1 MLFVFLTTLIIIA
14 RLFRSVNIFFEIFQ
28 TFFDDFFSEMGY
40 NKIILFLWRGGEDL
54 LSFSTDIQFLKGVG
68 EKRAQLYKKLSI
80 ENIGQLLYYFPRSY
94 LDLTKVTEIA
104 DCKSGEVCAV
114 RAVITH
120 KGREQHIRRGLSVFK
135 VKIADDSG
143 PMNITFFNA
152 KFAVDALELGKEYL
166 FYGKMTSGGLNAP
179 MIFPAD
185 GPSQVIPIYPLT
197 AGLSSKMI
205 GANVQQALALIEADL
220 SPGKELPDPIPQS
233 LRQRYGLC
241 HLHYALSNIHLPAD
255 PETIEIAKRRLIFEE
270 FFTLA
275 LSLASVKSRNRG
287 ATAYHCA
294 SVELE
299 DFYASLPFSPTGAQ
313 KRAIGDILRDLGS
326 PAPMNR
332 LVQGDVG
339 SGKTLVAAAGIY
351 AACKSGFQAA
361 MMAPTEILAR
371 QHYDSLARFLEPLG
385 LKLQLLTGSMSA
397 KEKAAA
403 KERILSGEANVC
415 IGTHAL
421 ISDDVTFADLAL
433 VVTDEQHRFGVAQ
446 RAKLSSKSQNP
457 HTLVMSATPIP
468 RTLALMVYG
477 DLDVSILDE
486 LPPGRQ
492 KIDTFLIAS
501 KKKNDAYGFIREH
514 LDRGL
519 QAYIVC
525 PLVETGEVDMGLV
538 NASDHAAELAAE
550 AFRDYKVG
558 LLHGKMKPKDKDK
571 VMEQF
576 KNGEIQLLVSTTVIE
591 VGVDVPNAVIM
602 LIENAERFG
611 LSQLH
616 QLRGRVGRG
625 KEKSTCI
632 LVSDNRSE
640 ETRERLEVMHK
651 TNNGFE
657 IAEFDLKARGP
668 GDFLGMRQHGLPQLK
683 IADMGSDM
691 ELLVQAQE
699 AAQAV
704 LARQV
709 DMTNEEHRLL
719 QNAVRT
725 MLKGVGDRP
734 N

>member
-1 MLFVFLTTLIIIA
+1 M
-14 RLFRSVNIFFEIFQ
+14 
-28 TFFDDFFSEMGY
+28 
-40 NKIILFLWRGGEDL
+40 

-68 EKRAQLYKKLSI
+68 EKRAQLYKKLGI
-80 ENIGQLLYYFPRSY
+80 ENIGQLLYYFPRGY
-94 LDLTKVTEIA
+94 LDLSQTVEIA
-104 DCKSGEVCAV
+104 DCKVGDTCAI
-114 RAVITH
+114 RATVIA
-120 KGREQHIRRGLSVFK
+120 KGREQRIRKGLSVFK

-143 PMNITFFNA
+143 PMNVTFFNA
-152 KFAVDALELGKEYL
+152 KFTVDALTVGEVYL
-166 FYGKMTSGGLNAP
+166 FYGKMVSGGLTAP
-179 MIFPAD
+179 LIFPVD
-185 GPSQVIPIYPLT
+185 GPTRVIPIYPLT

-205 GANVQQALALIEADL
+205 STSVQQALSMIDE
-220 SPGKELPDPIPQS
+220 KLPDPIPQS
-233 LRQRYGLC
+233 LRQQYSLC
-241 HLHYALSNIHLPAD
+241 HLHYALCNVHVPSDSDAL
-255 PETIEIAKRRLIFEE
+255 EIAKRRLIFEE
-270 FFTLA
+270 FFILA
-275 LSLASVKSRNRG
+275 LSLASVRSK
-287 ATAYHCA
+287 HHA
-294 SVELE
+294 STSYRCEKADISPLYE
-299 DFYASLPFSPTGAQ
+299 SLPFSPTGAQ
-313 KRAIGDILRDLGS
+313 KRAIDDLCRDMNSDI
-326 PAPMNR
+326 PMNR

-351 AACKSGFQAA
+351 AVCQNGFQAA

-371 QHYDSLARFLEPLG
+371 QHYDSLSKFLEPLG
-385 LKLQLLTGSMSA
+385 LSLQLLTGSMSA
-397 KEKAAA
+397 KEKNTA
-403 KERILSGEANVC
+403 KQRIASGDADVV

-421 ISDDVTFADLAL
+421 ISEDVQFADLAL

-446 RAKLSSKSQNP
+446 RTKLSNKSQNP

-477 DLDVSILDE
+477 DLDVSVLDE
-486 LPPGRQ
+486 LPLGRQ
-492 KIDTFLIAS
+492 PIETFVISS
-501 KKKNDAYGFIREH
+501 KKRDDAYGFIRQH

-525 PLVETGEVDMGLV
+525 PLVETGEVDMGLI

-550 AFRDYKVG
+550 AFADYKVG

-576 KNGEIQLLVSTTVIE
+576 KNGDIQVLVSTTVIE

-632 LVSDNRSE
+632 LVSDNRQD
-640 ETRERLEVMHK
+640 ETRERLNLMHK

-657 IAEFDLKARGP
+657 IAEYDLKARGP

-683 IADMGSDM
+683 IADLGSDM
-691 ELLVQAQE
+691 QLLMQAQE

-704 LARQV
+704 LAHSVTMSEEERRQ
-709 DMTNEEHRLL
+709 L
-719 QNAVRT
+719 QSSVKS
-725 MLKGVGDRP
+725 MLRSVGDRP